1 MSFNYDKLSER
12 QKNFYKIYNEFPFL
26 LPRDS
31 KGNIRTDFDCTNLQ
45 LEIPPGWYKLF
56 LQMCHDIKLILVE
69 ENLLDKFYFLQVKEK
84 FNKLCC
90 YTQNSSVKIDQ
101 IISKY
106 EHMAQYVC
114 VVCGRPA
121 TYETHSYI
129 ASFCDYCWKDR
140 VRHDI
145 GEWIT
150 FKPYFIINS
159 ETEGVHCDEKHIS
172 FQDEWNR
179 YLSKETLL

>member
-1 MSFNYDKLSER
+1 MSAFVVLGSQWGDEG
-12 QKNFYKIYNEFPFL
+12 
-26 LPRDS
+26 
-31 KGNIRTDFDCTNLQ
+31 KGKVIDYLATQADVVIRGQGGNNAGHTLVV
-45 LEIPPGWYKLF
+45 EGK
-56 LQMCHDIKLILVE
+56 KVE

-121 TYETHSYI
+121 TYETRSYI
-129 ASFCDYCWKDR
+129 ASFCDYCWKDQA
-140 VRHDI
+140 RHDL
-145 GEWIT
+145 GEWIK
-150 FKPYFIINS
+150 FKPYFTINS

-172 FQDEWNR
+172 FQDEWNQ
-179 YLSKETLL
+179 YLSKEALL